1 MPIGSTG
8 PSSVSGGDAT
18 IFRST
23 ALSAPHRAFANM
35 KTCPPF
41 WFEPAPWIDGVWRRP
56 DRHGGDAFAVRNPAT
71 GGLLADVGRAGAD
84 TVTAAIEGAARAARG
99 WRDTPAAVR
108 GEILKATA
116 ALLLARRDDL
126 ARLLTSEQGKPYA
139 QAAGEVDYA
148 ASFFQWFGEEARRV
162 HGRIVPH
169 PEAGREFLVER
180 RPAGVAGLIT
190 PWNFPLAQGAKKVA
204 AALAAGCTAVWKPA
218 EATPLVALAIA
229 PILAAAGLPPGVLQI
244 VPGRGSVVGP
254 MLASH
259 PAVRVLS
266 LTGST
271 ATGSDLMA
279 AAAPGIK
286 RLSLELGGNAPF
298 VILPDADLG
307 IVTEHLVRLKTFV
320 SGQVCVTAN
329 RIFVHVDHQQELI
342 ERLVAAIAA
351 LRVGDGLAAGVD
363 AGPLIHAR
371 ACRDV
376 RGRVDEAVA
385 AGARIVAENRS
396 FAGATGLES
405 ENFFPPTV
413 VAGVDDAMRLASE
426 EIFGPVI
433 PLLTY
438 RSLSDAV
445 ERANATPYGLAA
457 YVYGADLGRLRAVAS
472 ALEAGIVGVNEWRPL
487 KAEIPFGGVKQSG
500 IGAEGGEEGIG
511 EFLETRVVSM
521 PKPEVEG

>member
-1 MPIGSTG
+1 
-8 PSSVSGGDAT
+8 
-18 IFRST
+18 
-23 ALSAPHRAFANM
+23 M

-41 WFEPAPWIDGVWRRP
+41 WFEPAPWIDGASQVASHR
-56 DRHGGDAFAVRNPAT
+56 GSDACTVCNPAT
-71 GGLLADVGRAGAD
+71 GALLAEVGRADAGA
-84 TVTAAIEGAARAARG
+84 VTAAIEGAACAGRG
-99 WRDTPAAVR
+99 WREIPAAAR

-116 ALLLARRDDL
+116 AALHARRDEF
-126 ARLLTSEQGKPYA
+126 ARLLTAEQGKPYS

-162 HGRIVPH
+162 HGKIVPH
-169 PEAGREFLVER
+169 PEAGREFLVEQC
-180 RPAGVAGLIT
+180 PAGVAGLIT

-218 EATPLVALAIA
+218 EATPLVALALA
-229 PILAAAGLPPGVLQI
+229 PILAEAGLPPGVLQI

-254 MLASH
+254 VLAAD
-259 PAVRVLS
+259 PRVRVLS

-271 ATGSDLMA
+271 ATGSSLMA

-298 VILPDADLG
+298 IILPDADLEF
-307 IVTEHLVRLKTFV
+307 VTDQLVRLKMFV

-329 RIFVHVDHQQELI
+329 RIFVHADREGKLI
-342 ERLVAAIAA
+342 ERLATRIEA
-351 LRVGDGLAAGVD
+351 LRIGDGLAEGID
-363 AGPLIHAR
+363 AGPLIHTD

-376 RGRVDEAVA
+376 RGRVAEAVA
-385 AGARIVAENRS
+385 AGARVVAENRS
-396 FAGATGLES
+396 FEGVPGLVS

-413 VAGVDDAMRLASE
+413 VAGVEDSMRLASE

-433 PLLTY
+433 PLLSY
-438 RSLSDAV
+438 RTLPEAV

-457 YVYGADLGRLRAVAS
+457 YVYGTDLARLRAVAS
-472 ALEAGIVGVNEWRPL
+472 ALDAGIVGVNEWRPL

-500 IGAEGGEEGIG
+500 IGAEGGEEGIR
-511 EFLETRVVSM
+511 EFLETRVISM
-521 PKPEVEG
+521 PKPGVER